1 MRICICPGTFDPITN
16 GHLDIITRAA
26 QLFDKVIVAVAEDNY
41 KENLFTAAERV
52 DLVKACVADLESVE
66 VKPFSGLL
74 MDFCR
79 KEGAC
84 AVVRGLRAVSDFE
97 YEMQQALMNKA
108 LNPEVETVFLMTGQK
123 YSFISSSII
132 KNVAVLGGSVTG
144 LVPSIVEAAMLEKY
158 KTKALNG

>member
-158 KTKALNG
+158 RLC